1 MENSTLKTGA
11 DDLYELVRL
20 RKKISV
26 EEAAKLLKI
35 STKTAQSL
43 VDFLVEE
50 KIFGIE
56 YKFTTPYIYISQEKE
71 KKIEIKANDSKK
83 IITKSKQGKKN
94 RAAGARFELKVR
106 NNLESE
112 GWIIDK
118 WTNNFDLEEKKLIK
132 AKRKYNPFKKV
143 LGIGTGFPDFIAFRL
158 KKKDYEIIG
167 VEVKGNG
174 WLDKNEKEKCK
185 FLIKKKIFSRILI
198 AKKGKKKGE
207 IEYDNFVEKY
217 GKKYDKT

>member
-1 MENSTLKTGA
+1 MK
-11 DDLYELVRL
+11 
-20 RKKISV
+20 
-26 EEAAKLLKI
+26 
-35 STKTAQSL
+35 
-43 VDFLVEE
+43 
-50 KIFGIE
+50 
-56 YKFTTPYIYISQEKE
+56 
-71 KKIEIKANDSKK
+71 SKK

-106 NNLESE
+106 NKLESE

>member
-1 MENSTLKTGA
+1 MK
-11 DDLYELVRL
+11 
-20 RKKISV
+20 
-26 EEAAKLLKI
+26 
-35 STKTAQSL
+35 
-43 VDFLVEE
+43 
-50 KIFGIE
+50 
-56 YKFTTPYIYISQEKE
+56 
-71 KKIEIKANDSKK
+71 SKK

-118 WTNNFDLEEKKLIK
+118 WTNNVDLEKKKLIK

-143 LGIGTGFPDFIAFRL
+143 LGIGTGFPDFIAFKL

-198 AKKGKKKGE
+198 AKKGEKRGE
-207 IEYDNFVEKY
+207 IEYIDFMEKY
-217 GKKYDKT
+217 GKKYNKP

>member
-1 MENSTLKTGA
+1 MK
-11 DDLYELVRL
+11 
-20 RKKISV
+20 
-26 EEAAKLLKI
+26 
-35 STKTAQSL
+35 
-43 VDFLVEE
+43 
-50 KIFGIE
+50 
-56 YKFTTPYIYISQEKE
+56 
-71 KKIEIKANDSKK
+71 SKK

-143 LGIGTGFPDFIAFRL
+143 LGIGTGFPDFIAFKL

-198 AKKGKKKGE
+198 AKKGEKGGE
-207 IEYDNFVEKY
+207 IEYIDFMEKY
-217 GKKYDKT
+217 GKKYNKP